1 MRLALIEL
9 MGYREWTESLGYDR
23 EWLIQEAQASIYR
36 SLQDTVSSMRGF
48 AMPLRHDFLLAVS
61 TGLSRE
67 QHEAILDKVR
77 LESRIP
83 VRMASVPGLNPSE
96 ALNKAHKLLQRVA
109 PGEVEYVDGDDGRT
123 VMAHVDINGISRKT
137 RERGLVE
144 SLVVISE
151 FIATVTKMAAKHG
164 GIAQYLGG
172 DNIIVLLP
180 DNDYMAFAEAV
191 VEVSDVKV
199 GIGVSRLP
207 RRAMELSSKA
217 LHMIREDIVPEKIHV
232 IEDRV

>member
-1 MRLALIEL
+1 MRLALLEL
-9 MGYREWTESLGYDR
+9 MGYREWTESLGHDR

-36 SLQDTVSSMRGF
+36 SLQDTVSAMRGF
-48 AMPLRHDFLLAVS
+48 AMPLRYDYLLAVT

-67 QHEAILDKVR
+67 EHEDILDRVR

-83 VRMASVPGLNPSE
+83 VRMSSVPGLNPAE
-96 ALNKAHKLLQRVA
+96 ALNMAYKLLQKA
-109 PGEVEYVDGDDGRT
+109 SPGEMQYVEGEDGKT
-123 VMAHVDINGISRKT
+123 VMAHVDINGISHKT

-180 DNDYMAFAEAV
+180 DNNFMEFAEEV
-191 VEVSDVKV
+191 VGVSDVKV

-232 IEDRV
+232 IEDQL